1 LENLPNVY
9 LFSGSLAELDWF
21 GWGDILYFSA
31 SISSVIQAFFPL
43 VGISDDFSS
52 CYYLICKWKFVLV
65 YLFSFIFLRSEI
77 ANSVFLLDS
86 IIYLVAYLFYLK
98 DLRSSLFTGMIPATR
113 TVSLRFVKSLILFFF
128 AVIFNISFSQIIAEE
143 EAIIAHR
150 ESDHLLAACALDS
163 SSLGMADEESITAD
177 HNNYTYQNVSA
188 RMTNQVPFTS
198 SLKLPTTEEGY
209 VNMSDIQ
216 EKMKNFPFL
225 RRRKKK
231 SDSFF
236 PHSVSTP
243 SVHATVELSAIKK
256 PGLNYHSF
264 TNLAQHHSLL
274 PGVNPNHSPSKIN
287 ASSFVTNTPFSASS
301 STPSAS
307 STASKNNHQNGS
319 PSFHF
324 TPAAPVPTTRCR
336 FHSSPPD
343 LIVDNSTSQDLYRRH
358 YQSSTID
365 DDEYDG
371 NNNNHNQNSG
381 VDHQRQQNTPEGKQ
395 PPFPARLISS
405 LTSPAPSTGMMDKN
419 AKNKPYSYMG
429 AGLDDNHGFW
439 F

>member
-1 LENLPNVY
+1 VAI
-9 LFSGSLAELDWF
+9 LFLSPLF
-21 GWGDILYFSA
+21 ILIL
-31 SISSVIQAFFPL
+31 ISSPF
-43 VGISDDFSS
+43 
-52 CYYLICKWKFVLV
+52 
-65 YLFSFIFLRSEI
+65 RI

-86 IIYLVAYLFYLK
+86 IIYLVAYLFYLN

-113 TVSLRFVKSLILFFF
+113 TVSLRFVKSLSFLFFLFFF
-128 AVIFNISFSQIIAEE
+128 LCCDFNYFFFALFNFSQIIAEE

-150 ESDHLLAACALDS
+150 ETDHLLAACALDS
-163 SSLGMADEESITAD
+163 SSLGMADDEESISAD
-177 HNNYTYQNVSA
+177 HHTYQNVSA
-188 RMTNQVPFTS
+188 RMTNQVPFTNS

-264 TNLAQHHSLL
+264 NNLAQHHSLL
-274 PGVNPNHSPSKIN
+274 PGNLASPSKIN
-287 ASSFVTNTPFSASS
+287 ASSFVTNTPFSGSS
-301 STPSAS
+301 STPRVSSSS
-307 STASKNNHQNGS
+307 STASKNNNNNNHQNGS

-324 TPAAPVPTTRCR
+324 TPAVVPMTSRCR
-336 FHSSPPD
+336 FHSSPPE
-343 LIVDNSTSQDLYRRH
+343 LITDNNNNNNNHSSQDLYRRH
-358 YQSSTID
+358 YQSSTIND
-365 DDEYDG
+365 DDDGEYDG
-371 NNNNHNQNSG
+371 YNNNHRRDQNSD
-381 VDHQRQQNTPEGKQ
+381 VDHQKQEQNNTPEGKQ
-395 PPFPARLISS
+395 PSFPARFMSS
-405 LTSPAPSTGMMDKN
+405 LTSPAPSTVMMDKN

-429 AGLDDNHGFW
+429 AGVEDNHGFW